1 MYNHSYNRIGWNR
14 DAKMHHILRSM
25 LRVAP
30 DALAG
35 SRENDILDV
44 GILPMIWRKMDTQET
59 EGESSCYHP

>member
-1 MYNHSYNRIGWNR
+1 
-14 DAKMHHILRSM
+14 MHHILRSM